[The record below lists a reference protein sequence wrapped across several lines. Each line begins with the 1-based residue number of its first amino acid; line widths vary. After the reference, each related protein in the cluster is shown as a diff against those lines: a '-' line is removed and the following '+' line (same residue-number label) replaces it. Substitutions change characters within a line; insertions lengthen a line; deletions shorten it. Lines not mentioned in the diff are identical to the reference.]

1 MSATPVQ
8 PAGWPKPRGYS
19 NGMKAKRGEI
29 LAVAGQVGWDEN
41 ARLVEGGFLPQFEQA
56 LKNVLAVVEAGGGEA
71 QEILSLTI
79 FVTSIGDYMKSL
91 EPLGQ
96 AYQRVL
102 GRHYPAM
109 ALVEVAGL
117 VDPGAEVEIQALAVI
132 SVDDSE

>member
-19 NGMKAKRGEI
+19 NGMKAKGEM

-41 ARLVEGGFLPQFEQA
+41 GRLVEGGFVAQFEQA
-56 LKNVLAVVEAGGGEA
+56 LKNVAAVVEAGGGEP

-79 FVTSIGDYMKSL
+79 FVTSIGEYMKSL
-91 EPLGQ
+91 ETLGA

-102 GRHYPAM
+102 GRHFPAM